1 MNYSDDYGYLSNF
14 AESGG
19 ELAAVKQRLDYQ
31 AMSGYRTYEGTNGAT
46 EVVSATLTYPFGG
59 ELTELH
65 ATDRYRFGGKELD
78 THGGLFHY
86 DFDAR
91 WYDPIFPQFTT
102 VDPLSEKYP
111 HISPYTYCAAN
122 PIMFIDPSGLFE
134 FENIG
139 PNINLP
145 VVAIFPS
152 DRDAALEKD
161 IRAARDAKVP
171 IVIVDDSADFQ
182 EALDVMANQG
192 TSTDVYVFNSHGKDG
207 KFSVGESVIN
217 EKNAEN
223 FGKTFEEEFNG
234 KTVVISACNVAETEK
249 GESVIEKI
257 SGASNSTVI
266 GSSHLVPA
274 GYKYD
279 GSRQLNQNTSIWQ
292 ATSTYN
298 MFKIATNGR
307 KSGVVYSVSID
318 KLTGVSWFPHK
329 HYLLN
334 AH

>member
-1 MNYSDDYGYLSNF
+1 MGSGLATYYKV
-14 AESGG
+14 ESRRK
-19 ELAAVKQRLDYQ
+19 EFH
-31 AMSGYRTYEGTNGAT
+31 S
-46 EVVSATLTYPFGG
+46 
-59 ELTELH
+59 
-65 ATDRYRFGGKELD
+65 TDRYRFGGKEFD
-78 THGGLFHY
+78 TRGGLFHY
-86 DFDAR
+86 DFGAR
-91 WYDPIFPQFTT
+91 HYDPVLPMFNGY
-102 VDPLSEKYP
+102 DPMAEDNI
-111 HISPYTYCAAN
+111 HVSPLAYCHGN
-122 PIMFIDPSGLFE
+122 PVMFIDPTGMFDL
-134 FENIG
+134 ENIG

-192 TSTDVYVFNSHGKDG
+192 TSTDAYVINSHGKDG
-207 KFSVGESVIN
+207 KFYVGESVIN

-223 FGKTFEEEFNG
+223 FGKTFEEDFNG

-266 GSSHLVPA
+266 GSSHRIPA

-279 GSRQLNQNTSIWQ
+279 GSHKLNKIT
-292 ATSTYN
+292 
-298 MFKIATNGR
+298 FKSYPRIGNEYHISTNGSKSR
-307 KSGVVYSVSID
+307 KILNLVISSNNG
-318 KLTGVSWFPHK
+318 LGWFDPQK
-329 HYLLN
+329 PSFRYW
-334 AH
+334 